1 MWEGV
6 WGVCEACVGRVLGVG
21 LGRVWGVLRACVG
34 CVARV
39 CVCGVCGCVGGGLG
53 ERKYRSLRFIIRIPW

>member
-1 MWEGV
+1 MGEGV

-21 LGRVWGVLRACVG
+21 LGRGWGVLRACV
-34 CVARV
+34 
-39 CVCGVCGCVGGGLG
+39 CGVCGGVGGGVG